1 MVATCRKKQ
10 NKILKYTITKKA
22 LKEYKQFRV
31 HTLNAKSRNI
41 NTGISY
47 GQLTIHEHDD
57 GTFSYIDEDGTTR
70 EINEDILEKKIQLME
85 ELEEVRD
92 EMATI

>member
-1 MVATCRKKQ
+1 MH
-10 NKILKYTITKKA
+10 N
-22 LKEYKQFRV
+22 
-31 HTLNAKSRNI
+31 LNVKSRNI

-70 EINEDILEKKIQLME
+70 EINEDILKKIQLME
-85 ELEEVRD
+85 ELEEGG
-92 EMATI
+92 MKWLLSKIINT